1 MLEWLRIVMVS
12 AVARVVVLAKKKYPV
27 GEIFAKLNLWDIFG
41 KIEEEGGG
49 EKWSKYG
56 FKGN

>member
-1 MLEWLRIVMVS
+1 MVS

-41 KIEEEGGG
+41 KIEEEGEG